1 MKIPKIVNEKF
12 AMSIIDVVENERVTS
27 AETINEQ
34 MTPQEEVRRALE
46 LLASKKRELTEL
58 LEGFERNTFLW
69 VEYGFLHGST
79 STYMMNYF
87 PAINRMSR
95 FGLGSNSSTR
105 KMLPDSSEA
114 AFRSSYLST

>member
-79 STYMMNYF
+79 STYMMNFF

-105 KMLPDSSEA
+105 KMLPDSSEE